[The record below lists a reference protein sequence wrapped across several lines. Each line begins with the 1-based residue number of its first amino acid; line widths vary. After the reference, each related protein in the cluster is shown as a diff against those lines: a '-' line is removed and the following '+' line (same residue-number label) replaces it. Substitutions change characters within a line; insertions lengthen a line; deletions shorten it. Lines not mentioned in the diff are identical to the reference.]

1 MSKRT
6 LLASRCGWF
15 FCLICCMTTLWN
27 VATQAGNIP
36 QTPAAMERSILV
48 RGDEFEVKNG
58 PPVLR
63 TMTALAVPRGPNLN
77 RSQPVVPVHITSKLH
92 RLLVPITSSITGA
105 ATLATVLCLI
115 ALSFLLHR
123 TAVCLSS
130 GASSG
135 WIIGT
140 TLSLLQVMLPTN
152 DLPPGLVGAVLVM
165 YVTWW
170 LTEGDYPLPR
180 PAIIS
185 VLGWIGYGIVSMLAP
200 WTFEFGWFYVAVV
213 ALLPLLGN
221 KSDAWKWAL
230 LTTGIASVITFL
242 AWHDTVGGNWWYR
255 EAVISG
261 VSHQGIST
269 EAALGHLPYTGPDQ
283 VFARLFNVAT
293 ITDRFRTWQVSF
305 DFPMLLIMTIW
316 LPMTV
321 VSLLVR
327 FDNFATAR
335 YRLLVCS
342 QAFITLPCAFML
354 LSAPDMVQLIATQ
367 VPIFT
372 LMGMGLWGSILGR
385 RAWAVP
391 HMFASASTVASI
403 IFAALAIRSVA
414 KPAGANVE
422 DLRSILLSSPKITEV
437 IKKGGVFVSSNPV
450 LTSYVTGCRVYGL
463 PSTRQA
469 WTDLSKQVNLETAPI
484 ILEYSVLNRGARDPW
499 AMLYQPLDNIWE
511 AMSQMKLEDRRLMRD
526 VVQIRIPTEINNAL
540 RTSQAEIVEFR
551 PSIRTV
557 VIMTQTELAKQ

>member
-1 MSKRT
+1 MSKRSI
-6 LLASRCGWF
+6 LASQCGWI
-15 FCLICCMTTLWN
+15 FCIICCITTLWN
-27 VATQAGNIP
+27 VATHAGNVP

-48 RGDEFEVKNG
+48 RSDEFEAKKG
-58 PPVLR
+58 GAVLR
-63 TMTALAVPRGPNLN
+63 NMTALALQRGENLN
-77 RSQPVVPVHITSKLH
+77 RSQPAIPVHITSKLH
-92 RLLVPITSSITGA
+92 RLLAPMTSSISYV
-105 ATLATVLCLI
+105 ATLATILCLI

-165 YVTWW
+165 YIAWW
-170 LTEGDYPLPR
+170 LTEGELPQTR
-180 PAIIS
+180 PAYS
-185 VLGWIGYGIVSMLAP
+185 TVLGWIGYGIVSILAP
-200 WTFEFGWFYVAVV
+200 WTFEFGWFYVSAV
-213 ALLPLLGN
+213 ALLPLFGN
-221 KSDAWKWAL
+221 KSDGWKWAL
-230 LTTGIASVITFL
+230 LTTGIVSVITFL

-261 VSHQGIST
+261 VSHQGLSAET
-269 EAALGHLPYTGPDQ
+269 ALGHLPYTGPDQ
-283 VFARLFNVAT
+283 VLARLFNVAM
-293 ITDRFRTWQVSF
+293 ITDRFRLWQVCF
-305 DFPMLLIMTIW
+305 DLPTILIMTIW

-321 VSLLVR
+321 VSLFVR
-327 FDNFATAR
+327 FDNFVTAG
-335 YRLLVCS
+335 YRLLICS
-342 QAFITLPCAFML
+342 QAFITLPCALML
-354 LSAPDMVQLIATQ
+354 LSATDVVQLIATQ

-403 IFAALAIRSVA
+403 IVAALVIRSAA
-414 KPAGANVE
+414 KPAEANVE
-422 DLRSILLSSPKITEV
+422 ELRSILLSSPKVAAV
-437 IKKGGVFVSSNPV
+437 INKGGVLVASDPV

-463 PSTRQA
+463 PSTPQA
-469 WTDLSKQVNLETAPI
+469 WTALSKQADIKAAPI
-484 ILEYSVLNRGARDPW
+484 ILERSVLNRGEGDPW

-511 AMSQMKLEDRRLMRD
+511 AMSQMKLEDRRLLRQAI
-526 VVQIRIPTEINNAL
+526 QIRIPTEINNAL
-540 RTSQAEIVEFR
+540 QTSQAEIVEFR

-557 VIMTQTELAKQ
+557 VIMTQNELAKQ